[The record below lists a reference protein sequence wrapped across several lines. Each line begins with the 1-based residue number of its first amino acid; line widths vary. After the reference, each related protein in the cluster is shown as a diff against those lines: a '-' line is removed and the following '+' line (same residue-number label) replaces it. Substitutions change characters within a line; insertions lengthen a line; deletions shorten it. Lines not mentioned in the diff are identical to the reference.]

1 MDQAAAEFFKFL
13 AGEQPGWA
21 LAIAVSC
28 ILAWRSPDL
37 VKEFRRRLKR

>member
-1 MDQAAAEFFKFL
+1 MDQVAAEFFKFL
-13 AGEQPGWA
+13 ASMQPGWA
-21 LAIAVSC
+21 LVIAVSC